1 MRTRTIAIVV
11 LWSAAGA
18 YAGDMS
24 ARELVARANQEY
36 REGNY
41 AAALA
46 DYGQAEVALP
56 ESPEVAYNQG
66 LAYYQTGDYAAAKNY
81 LNRALL
87 TRNLNLEA
95 GVKYNL
101 GNVAYASALEKMSD
115 LQEAIE
121 LLKQAISHYRDG
133 LELNPDDEDA
143 QANIQT
149 AQLLI
154 KDLLDKLKQQQE
166 KQQQQQQ
173 QGDQSQQ
180 DQQQQDQSPQQQGQQ
195 GQQEQKD
202 EQQQGDQEEQPEG
215 EQKSPEQQGQQD
227 QQPQESQADEQGA
240 QTVEAQEM
248 TREEADRLLQ
258 SVRDKERQRQ
268 EEQAR
273 RMRVH
278 RAPVQK
284 DW

>member
-1 MRTRTIAIVV
+1 V
-11 LWSAAGA
+11 GA
-18 YAGDMS
+18 VHVQDVGPGRLALG
-24 ARELVARANQEY
+24 E
-36 REGNY
+36 
-41 AAALA
+41 ALA